1 MVEGRQA
8 ADRTPDLAWNE
19 RWGLVTALVVAV
31 AVAIGVYFLVEAGS
45 GGAVGYTLMVVLP
58 AALSAFVAWAGS
70 MGRDWRRST
79 FFLVPVWIAV
89 GTTVIGAAVLREGV
103 ICLVMIL
110 PLWMVFGLIG
120 VWPVYL
126 YRRSRGRP
134 DKDVFRANALLLL
147 PFLALVVDHHVEPP
161 HSSYVVTREII
172 VAAPAATAW
181 QQLLA
186 IPAIA
191 PGEGRWNISQDIL
204 RLPRPA
210 GASLTGRG
218 VGAVRDA
225 RWQGGIRFQEI
236 ITRWR
241 PGKAIEWR
249 FAFPDPSIH
258 LRTDRHINPNSRQ
271 LRVEAGGYRLIP
283 LAGGRTKIRLWTRYH
298 VATPVNGYTAM
309 WGEVILGDIQDNILA
324 IVAGRLAGQT
334 TEGKR

>member
-8 ADRTPDLAWNE
+8 TDRTSDLAWHE
-19 RWGLVTALVVAV
+19 RWRFVTALVIAG
-31 AVAIGVYFLVEAGS
+31 AVAIGIYFIVEAGS

-58 AALSAFVAWAGS
+58 AALSAFVAWVGS
-70 MGRDWRRST
+70 MRRDWRRST
-79 FFLVPVWIAV
+79 FFLVPVWIAI
-89 GTTVIGAAVLREGV
+89 GITVVGAAFLREGV
-103 ICLVMIL
+103 ICIVMIL
-110 PLWMVFGLIG
+110 PLWMLFGVIG

-126 YRRSRGRP
+126 YRRSHSRP

-147 PFLALVVDHHVEPP
+147 PFLALAVDHYVEPP
-161 HSSYVVTREII
+161 QSSYVVTREIT
-172 VAAPAATAW
+172 VAAPPATAW

-210 GASLTGRG
+210 GASLTRRG

-225 RWQGGIRFQEI
+225 RWQDGIRFQEI

-241 PGKAIEWR
+241 PGEAIEWR

-258 LRTDRHINPNSRQ
+258 RRTDRHINPNSRQ

-283 LAGGRTKIRLWTRYH
+283 LAGGGTKIRLWTRYH

-324 IVAGRLAGQT
+324 IVGGRLARHT
-334 TEGKR
+334 AEGMR